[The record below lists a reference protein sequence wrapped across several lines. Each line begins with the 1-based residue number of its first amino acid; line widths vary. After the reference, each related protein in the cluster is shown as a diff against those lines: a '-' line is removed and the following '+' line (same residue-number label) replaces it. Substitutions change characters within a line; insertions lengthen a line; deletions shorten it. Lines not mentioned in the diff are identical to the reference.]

1 MAILSGFAPWI
12 VYWILVGNV
21 PFTAAVLVALA
32 VAVGALVVSRRRRPP
47 GGTLEFG
54 SVAVFFVITVV
65 TFIASQSFME
75 RWIQPLSSAGIFLV
89 ALIGVVVGKPFV
101 REFAETD
108 QPKEVLNSDLF
119 ERITTVVTWIW
130 VAAFAGMAV
139 SSAIPPIVQG
149 LNGPA
154 ATVLDVA
161 TPLSFV
167 CYWVIPFVLLAAA
180 MLAGRLLTD
189 HMVAEATSPH
199 TVRRSSFVAFKEL
212 GIDELLYLAKEK
224 ADREVGAG
232 MEAYAVQIGGKGVPL
247 TGDESRE
254 SWPVSYK
261 VRERR

>member
-12 VYWILVGNV
+12 VYWVLVGNV

-32 VAVGALVVSRRRRPP
+32 VAVGALVVSRRRRSP
-47 GGTLEFG
+47 GGAFEIG
-54 SVAVFFVITVV
+54 SVAAFLVLAAV
-65 TFIASQSFME
+65 TFTASESFME
-75 RWIQPLSSAGIFLV
+75 RWFQPLSTASILLV
-89 ALIGVVVGKPFV
+89 VLIGVVVGKPFA

-119 ERITTVVTWIW
+119 ERITTLVTWIW
-130 VAAFAGMAV
+130 VAALAGMTV
-139 SSAIPPIVQG
+139 SAAIPPIVQG
-149 LNGPA
+149 GA
-154 ATVLDVA
+154 SVRDAE

-180 MLAGRLLTD
+180 VLAGRVLSD

-232 MEAYAVQIGGKGVPL
+232 MEAYAVQVGGKGVPL

>member
-54 SVAVFFVITVV
+54 SVAVLFVLAVV
-65 TFIASQSFME
+65 TFTVSQSFME
-75 RWIQPLSSAGIFLV
+75 RWIQPLGSAGILLV
-89 ALIGVVVGKPFV
+89 ALIGIAVGKPFV

-108 QPKEVLNSDLF
+108 QPKEVLNSDLY
-119 ERITTVVTWIW
+119 ERITTLVTWIW
-130 VAAFAGMAV
+130 VAAFAGMTV

-149 LNGPA
+149 D
-154 ATVLDVA
+154 ATVLDVG

-180 MLAGRLLTD
+180 VLAGRLLSD

-232 MEAYAVQIGGKGVPL
+232 MEAYAVQVGGKGVPL

>member
-1 MAILSGFAPWI
+1 
-12 VYWILVGNV
+12 VGNV

-32 VAVGALVVSRRRRPP
+32 VAVGALVVSRRRRSP
-47 GGTLEFG
+47 GGTLEMG
-54 SVAVFFVITVV
+54 SVAVLFVLAVV
-65 TFIASQSFME
+65 TFTASESFME
-75 RWIQPLSSAGIFLV
+75 RWIQPLSSAGILLV

-119 ERITTVVTWIW
+119 GRITTLVTWIW
-130 VAAFAGMAV
+130 VAAFAGMTV

-149 LNGPA
+149 D
-154 ATVLDVA
+154 ATVRDA
-161 TPLSFV
+161 GTPLSFV

-180 MLAGRLLTD
+180 VLAGRVLSD

-232 MEAYAVQIGGKGVPL
+232 MEAYAVQVGGKGVPL

>member
-12 VYWILVGNV
+12 VYWVLVGNV
-21 PFTAAVLVALA
+21 PFAAAVLVALA
-32 VAVGALVVSRRRRPP
+32 VAVGALVVSRRRRSP
-47 GGTLEFG
+47 GGTLEIG
-54 SVAVFFVITVV
+54 SVAVLFVLAVV
-65 TFIASQSFME
+65 TFTASESFIE
-75 RWIQPLSSAGIFLV
+75 RWVQPMSSAGILLV
-89 ALIGVVVGKPFV
+89 ALFGVVVGKPFV

-108 QPKEVLNSDLF
+108 QPKEVLSSDLF
-119 ERITTVVTWIW
+119 ERITTLVTWIW
-130 VAAFAGMAV
+130 VAAFAGMTV

-149 LNGPA
+149 D
-154 ATVLDVA
+154 ATVRDA
-161 TPLSFV
+161 GTPLSFV
-167 CYWVIPFVLLAAA
+167 CYWLIPFVLLAAA
-180 MLAGRLLTD
+180 VLAGRVLTD

-232 MEAYAVQIGGKGVPL
+232 MEAYAVQVGGKGVPL

>member
-12 VYWILVGNV
+12 VYWVLVGNV

-32 VAVGALVVSRRRRPP
+32 VAVGALVVSRRRRSP
-47 GGTLEFG
+47 GGAFEIG
-54 SVAVFFVITVV
+54 SVAAFLVLAAV
-65 TFIASQSFME
+65 TFTASESFME
-75 RWIQPLSSAGIFLV
+75 RWFQPLSSASILLV
-89 ALIGVVVGKPFV
+89 VLIGVVVGKPFA

-119 ERITTVVTWIW
+119 ERITTLVTWIW
-130 VAAFAGMAV
+130 VAALAGMTV
-139 SSAIPPIVQG
+139 SAAIPPIVQG
-149 LNGPA
+149 GA
-154 ATVLDVA
+154 SVRDAE

-180 MLAGRLLTD
+180 VLAGRVLSD

-232 MEAYAVQIGGKGVPL
+232 MEAYAVQVGGKGVPL

>member
-1 MAILSGFAPWI
+1 MAILSGFTPWI
-12 VYWILVGNV
+12 VYWVLLGNV

-47 GGTLEFG
+47 GGILEIG
-54 SVAVFFVITVV
+54 SVAILFVLTVA
-65 TFIASQSFME
+65 TFATSQSFVE
-75 RWIQPLSSAGIFLV
+75 QWILPLSSAGILLV
-89 ALIGVVVGKPFV
+89 VLIGIVMGKPFV
-101 REFAETD
+101 REIAETD

-119 ERITTVVTWIW
+119 ERTTTLVTWIW
-130 VAAFAGMAV
+130 VAALAGMTV

-149 LNGPA
+149 G
-154 ATVLDVA
+154 ATILDTE

-180 MLAGRLLTD
+180 ALAGRVLTD

-232 MEAYAVQIGGKGVPL
+232 MEAYAVQVGGKGVPL

>member
-12 VYWILVGNV
+12 VYWVLVGNV
-21 PFTAAVLVALA
+21 PFTAAVLVAFA
-32 VAVGALVVSRRRRPP
+32 VAVGALVVSRRRRSP
-47 GGTLEFG
+47 GGAFEIG
-54 SVAVFFVITVV
+54 SVAAFLVLTAV
-65 TFIASQSFME
+65 TFTASESFME
-75 RWIQPLSSAGIFLV
+75 RWFQPLSTASILLV
-89 ALIGVVVGKPFV
+89 VLIGVVVGKPFA

-119 ERITTVVTWIW
+119 ERITTLVTWIW
-130 VAAFAGMAV
+130 VAALAGMTV
-139 SSAIPPIVQG
+139 SAAIPPIVQG
-149 LNGPA
+149 GA
-154 ATVLDVA
+154 SVRDAE

-180 MLAGRLLTD
+180 VLAGRVLSD

-232 MEAYAVQIGGKGVPL
+232 MEAYAVQVGGKGVPL

>member
-1 MAILSGFAPWI
+1 
-12 VYWILVGNV
+12 VGNV
-21 PFTAAVLVALA
+21 PFAAAAAVALA
-32 VAVGALVVSRRRRPP
+32 VAVGALVVSRRRRTP
-47 GGTLEFG
+47 GGTLEIG
-54 SVAVFFVITVV
+54 SVAVFFVLAVV
-65 TFIASQSFME
+65 TFTASESFVE
-75 RWIQPLSSAGIFLV
+75 QWIQPLSSAGILLV
-89 ALIGVVVGKPFV
+89 AVIGVVVGKPFV

-119 ERITTVVTWIW
+119 ERITTLVTWIW
-130 VAAFAGMAV
+130 VAAFAGMTV
-139 SSAIPPIVQG
+139 SSAVPPIVQG
-149 LNGPA
+149 D
-154 ATVLDVA
+154 ATVRDA
-161 TPLSFV
+161 GTPLSFV

-180 MLAGRLLTD
+180 VLAGRVLTD
-189 HMVAEATSPH
+189 HMITEATSPH

-232 MEAYAVQIGGKGVPL
+232 MEAYAVQVGGKGVPL